1 MGIES
6 IVNVSIVRGSRT
18 VTRAGFGVPL
28 ILGPNAAFVGIR
40 SYASLAEVAVDF
52 TTGQDEYK
60 IAEALFSQ
68 NPKPR
73 KIKIAVTST
82 PVAQVET
89 LTPTVLNSTLYTVT
103 IDGVA
108 YQFTSDVDATANEI
122 VAGLLALINAD
133 TNAKVTASG
142 TTTLIITADNAGE
155 AFSISAGSNL
165 AIAHT
170 TANNGIATDIL
181 DYANVD
187 VDWYFLHTTANDAV
201 TVKEA
206 AATIETLRKMYFF
219 RDNAAGIKTNS
230 TTDIVSFLKGKS
242 YMRTAFMWNDVSAEK
257 AEAALVGAIA
267 TFDPGSYTAAF
278 KALVGVT
285 PAVLTTSEQGFLDGK
300 NANYYVEIAGVS
312 VVRNGKTV
320 GGEYIDVV
328 QFSDWLQAR
337 IEETIFSRLVN
348 SKKIPYTDAG
358 VAIIEADLR
367 AVLLEGIRVG
377 GLTNDPEPTVT
388 VPKVADVSSIDRA
401 ARLLPDVAFGANLA
415 GAIHAVEINGIISV

>member
-1 MGIES
+1 MGLES
-6 IVNVSIVRGSRT
+6 IVNVSIVRGSRS
-18 VTRAGFGVPL
+18 VTRAGFGIPL
-28 ILGPNAAFVGIR
+28 ILGPNALFSGIR
-40 SYASLAEVAVDF
+40 SYASMTEVAVDF
-52 TTGQDEYK
+52 TSGQDEYK
-60 IAEALFSQ
+60 IAQALFSQ
-68 NPKPR
+68 SPKPK
-73 KIKIAVTST
+73 KIKIAKTAT

-89 LTPTVLNSTLYTVT
+89 LTPTVLDNTLYTVT
-103 IDGVA
+103 VDGVL
-108 YQFTSDVDATANEI
+108 YQFTSDGNATAAEI
-122 VAGLLALINAD
+122 VAGLSALVNGDA
-133 TNAKVTASG
+133 NAKVTASG
-142 TTTLIITADNAGE
+142 STTLILTADNAGE
-155 AFSISAGSNL
+155 GFSLAASTNL

-170 TANNGIATDIL
+170 TANVGIATDIL
-181 DYANVD
+181 EYANVD
-187 VDWYFLHTTANDAV
+187 VDWYFLHTTSNSAV

-219 RDNAAGIKTNS
+219 RDNAGAIKTNS
-230 TTDIVSFLKGKS
+230 TTDIVSVLKAKN

-278 KALVGVT
+278 KGLAGVT

-312 VVRNGKTV
+312 VVKNGKTV
-320 GGEYIDVV
+320 GGEYIDVI
-328 QFSDWLQAR
+328 QFIDWLQAR
-337 IEETIFSRLVN
+337 IEEAVFSRLVN
-348 SKKIPYTDAG
+348 TKKIPYTDAG

-388 VPKVADVSSIDRA
+388 VPKVADVSSVDRG